1 MKKYIIAVIA
11 ATIAILATTASAAQ
25 YEWLSKNSSTDACTQ
40 DVDFTGTVDLSSAT
54 LTLPATVTLDTE
66 WDTLAEINAA
76 STDTD
81 AVLDTD
87 IGSTVQAY
95 DADLTTYAGITPS
108 ANVQSLLGAAD
119 YAAMKALL
127 DLEIGTD
134 VLAQQTIGIADNNL
148 LEVDQADATDDD
160 YAKFTANGLEG
171 RSYSEVK
178 TDLSLNNVENTA
190 LSTWAGTVNVTTVGT
205 IGTGTWQGS
214 VIDHERGGLEADVSA
229 YNGLVKIAG
238 GATSSMAIVT
248 TLGDPGD
255 DVSIPTEAAVRSAM
269 GRYIGSFYFDANSTA
284 TDIDDANTWFPV
296 RTATQGSQIDGWTFT
311 GGSTAAITA
320 FADAGGGETT
330 VTSAG
335 HNLENGDTVTISGTT
350 NYEGRFVINDVT
362 TDTFDIVDAYVADD
376 ATGTWYCGDY
386 LKAGASSAGEYFVTW
401 AASTSASNANDIL
414 DIAIELNG
422 TVLTES
428 VIQRKYS
435 NTDVGASAGTVIVTI
450 AANDK
455 LVLVVRNT
463 STANDMTFKYG
474 SLTAVQIGN

>member
-229 YNGLVKIAG
+229 YDGLLKITG

-284 TDIDDANTWFPV
+284 TDIDDANTC
-296 RTATQGSQIDGWTFT
+296 
-311 GGSTAAITA
+311 
-320 FADAGGGETT
+320 
-330 VTSAG
+330 
-335 HNLENGDTVTISGTT
+335 
-350 NYEGRFVINDVT
+350 
-362 TDTFDIVDAYVADD
+362 VA
-376 ATGTWYCGDY
+376 C
-386 LKAGASSAGEYFVTW
+386 
-401 AASTSASNANDIL
+401 
-414 DIAIELNG
+414 
-422 TVLTES
+422 
-428 VIQRKYS
+428 
-435 NTDVGASAGTVIVTI
+435 
-450 AANDK
+450 
-455 LVLVVRNT
+455 
-463 STANDMTFKYG
+463 
-474 SLTAVQIGN
+474 